1 MKNKNIVVTG
11 GAGYCGSKL
20 VPQLLDM
27 GYFATVFDTFWF
39 GQEFLPTDN
48 PGLKLVEGDIRDT
61 NLLKRVFTNHSTVIN
76 LACISN
82 DASFELDESLST
94 SVNLEAFEPMVIAA
108 KKSGTL
114 PKVVIPVHFSGQS
127 CDMKMIHKL
136 ALEYGFKV
144 IEDAILT
151 IFMVRIRDYD
161 LQYLHPKEVC
171 M

>member
-1 MKNKNIVVTG
+1 MKNKNVVVTG
-11 GAGYCGSKL
+11 GAGYCGSRL

-27 GYFATVFDTFWF
+27 GYSVTVFDTFWF

-108 KKSGTL
+108 KKSGVRSVFKHNKGSGVLGGSLIRL
-114 PKVVIPVHFSGQS
+114 PIETELPYPEETMCGD
-127 CDMKMIHKL
+127 CANL
-136 ALEYGFKV
+136 GFF
-144 IEDAILT
+144 LL
-151 IFMVRIRDYD
+151 FF
-161 LQYLHPKEVC
+161 LS
-171 M
+171 